1 MRRRGV
7 IVLVLLVAAFLAVR
21 GVAAWRD
28 TVDRVDDTPAAQSPT
43 LRERTVEAGEVTVK
57 VEPRR
62 IDATGAEFAV
72 SFDTHSVD
80 LGFDVARNAHLTV
93 GGAAWPAAAWSGSAA
108 GGHHREGTLRFDAAG
123 APAGT
128 ATLHLTGLPQPAT
141 ASWTLGG

>member
-7 IVLVLLVAAFLAVR
+7 IALVLVLAGFLAVR
-21 GVAAWRD
+21 GVIAWRD
-28 TVDRVDDTPAAQSPT
+28 TEDRVGNAPAKDAAALPA
-43 LRERTVEAGEVTVK
+43 RTVEAGEVTVK

-62 IDATGAEFAV
+62 IDRAGAQFAV

-93 GGAAWPAAAWSGSAA
+93 DGTAWSGAAWSGSPS

-123 APAGT
+123 APTGT

-141 ASWTLGG
+141 ASWALGG